1 MGGCY
6 QRQREEKNGWTPLRA
21 NILLLPLHFLQAP
34 GLQCYLAQAIG
45 FLELLDSSNVF
56 KVPSLAVGENRD
68 RTHRS
73 KAVRNLLCRSPSRVC
88 KQAVSRIPALRGLY
102 WHHFLLRQK
111 WRLLAYKRLKIAWHT
126 EQDNGHSTKQWDGA
140 ARAERFKAAFLLSR
154 MEESSRASTL

>member
-6 QRQREEKNGWTPLRA
+6 QRQREEKNGWTPLGA

-68 RTHRS
+68 GLTDP
-73 KAVRNLLCRSPSRVC
+73 KLLGICSVGHPPESASRWYPG
-88 KQAVSRIPALRGLY
+88 SLR
-102 WHHFLLRQK
+102 
-111 WRLLAYKRLKIAWHT
+111 
-126 EQDNGHSTKQWDGA
+126 
-140 ARAERFKAAFLLSR
+140 
-154 MEESSRASTL
+154 